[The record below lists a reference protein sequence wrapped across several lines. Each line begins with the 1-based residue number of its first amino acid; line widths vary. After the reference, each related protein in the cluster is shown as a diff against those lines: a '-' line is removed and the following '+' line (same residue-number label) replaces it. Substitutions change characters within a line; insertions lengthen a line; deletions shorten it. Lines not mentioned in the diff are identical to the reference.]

1 MKTLTINDLKFYDK
15 NAKIHNKKQVKQIA
29 ESIKAFGFNQAVVVD
44 KNNTIIVGHGRVE
57 AAKLLGWSEVRLGEI
72 RAPKGAKFVPV
83 VRVEDLSEDEI
94 KAYRLADNKLNESPW
109 DMNIVIEE
117 LRDIALGELNI
128 EITGFDSDILSDI
141 VEDKFDVGKA
151 YEAIKEPKT
160 KPGDIYELGE
170 HRVMCGDAASDQDF
184 RTLMSDKKKAVSYSP
199 TRHITLITD
208 RKAD

>member
-160 KPGDIYELGE
+160 KRGDIYLMGGTVECPKCHKNL
-170 HRVMCGDAASDQDF
+170 QD
-184 RTLMSDKKKAVSYSP
+184 
-199 TRHITLITD
+199 
-208 RKAD
+208 